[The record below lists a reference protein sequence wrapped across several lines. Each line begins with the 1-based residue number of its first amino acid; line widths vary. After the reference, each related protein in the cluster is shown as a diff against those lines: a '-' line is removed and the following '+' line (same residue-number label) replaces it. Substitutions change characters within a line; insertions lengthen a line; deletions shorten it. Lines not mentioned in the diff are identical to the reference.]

1 MVLSH
6 LTYIIPQFSG
16 NVKSFCQGQD
26 KRKAKE
32 KRRKKAKTGA
42 KWDVMKKGQCYSKVM
57 EKKDE
62 T

>member
-1 MVLSH
+1 MSSPFVRGR
-6 LTYIIPQFSG
+6 TKEKRRKSG
-16 NVKSFCQGQD
+16 G
-26 KRKAKE
+26 KAKE